1 MSVTVRSAGVAAGT
15 GGVGRTVGFGAGCG
29 SGCGT
34 VSRGGTLVIIFIVV
48 EPLASGLAAE
58 PSVGMNKMEI
68 VVSAVEVAARMG
80 RMVSDV
86 AASGSVTAVAH
97 GTAAYEF
104 VCAGTPICRPSRHS
118 KRNAKVPSSLFSY
131 FHVTVNGIVERTSDG
146 ASISMSVSFVPSK
159 REENHGDEPRARLAR
174 PQTMMIASMVNP
186 RMARECASGPRRWP
200 RAGWPLGGFC
210 VGSVLSTRLCVNWL
224 FCQVFERSI

>member
-15 GGVGRTVGFGAGCG
+15 GGGGRTVGVGAGCG
-29 SGCGT
+29 SGCGST
-34 VSRGGTLVIIFIVV
+34 VEIIFIVV

-159 REENHGDEPRARLAR
+159 REENHGDELRARLAR

-186 RMARECASGPRRWP
+186 RMARVCASVPRMRLW
-200 RAGWPLGGFC
+200 AG
-210 VGSVLSTRLCVNWL
+210 
-224 FCQVFERSI
+224 